1 MSSQKLS
8 GLHELRHGPQKR
20 WTAGTA
26 RTLGDVGSKEPQEC
40 RTAKTARGIV
50 YIYIY
55 RLQQPQ
61 ERRPASAD
69 CEMEGLESS
78 IE

>member
-8 GLHELRHGPQKR
+8 GLHELRHGPQQR

-26 RTLGDVGSKEPQEC
+26 RMLGDVGSKEPQEC

-50 YIYIY
+50 YIYIGCSNH
-55 RLQQPQ
+55 R
-61 ERRPASAD
+61 SV
-69 CEMEGLESS
+69 GLHLRTVKWRG
-78 IE
+78 

>member
-8 GLHELRHGPQKR
+8 GLHELRHGPQQR

-50 YIYIY
+50 YIY